1 MKTMHILSNSHLDRE
16 HRHEFQETRLM
27 MVEMLDDVI
36 RIMETD
42 DSYRYFTLDGQAIV
56 LDDYLEMRPHMRPR
70 LQALIRAGRIQI
82 GPWYSL
88 VDCYAVNPE
97 SIIRNLVVGRRVCR
111 EFGEPMPVGYSIF
124 SFGQMAQLP
133 QVYAGFGIHDI
144 VFYKGASAKA
154 FPQSEFIWRSPDG
167 TEAFA
172 TRLGREKRWNF
183 FFDFDIPVLLG
194 GDAKR
199 PGWQSRFTDPVKLC
213 HLIDEENRNQYAT
226 EPRYP
231 HPGGENRRRHPHRA
245 GCAGRDGFRPCA
257 GRLRRHRFHLAS
269 APDSGG
275 NPAYQPADGGGA
287 GAGSQHPRRVF

>member
-97 SIIRNLVVGRRVCR
+97 HHPQPGGGPPGLPGIRR
-111 EFGEPMPVGYSIF
+111 
-124 SFGQMAQLP
+124 A
-133 QVYAGFGIHDI
+133 YAGG
-144 VFYKGASAKA
+144 VFHLLLRTDGSAA
-154 FPQSEFIWRSPDG
+154 
-167 TEAFA
+167 
-172 TRLGREKRWNF
+172 
-183 FFDFDIPVLLG
+183 
-194 GDAKR
+194 
-199 PGWQSRFTDPVKLC
+199 PGVRGL
-213 HLIDEENRNQYAT
+213 
-226 EPRYP
+226 
-231 HPGGENRRRHPHRA
+231 RHP
-245 GCAGRDGFRPCA
+245 
-257 GRLRRHRFHLAS
+257 
-269 APDSGG
+269 
-275 NPAYQPADGGGA
+275 
-287 GAGSQHPRRVF
+287 